1 MKLQTTKGATPVS
14 TPTPDPIELDS
25 KALDDPARYGRLPYR
40 CTIIAIVHGLGR
52 EKLEG
57 TDGTSVD
64 SMCSAFGGRPSNE
77 EAGRVRYIFCDGS
90 SVLVGPDRWDGKNG
104 RGTCR
109 GRGCRYGW
117 ISGVEVS

>member
-57 TDGTSVD
+57 KDGTSVD

-77 EAGRVRYIFCDGS
+77 EAVRVRFILVPGPRVLLRPARRGS
-90 SVLVGPDRWDGKNG
+90 
-104 RGTCR
+104 
-109 GRGCRYGW
+109 RYPCPNAARKWG
-117 ISGVEVS
+117 G

>member
-57 TDGTSVD
+57 KDGTSVD

-77 EAGRVRYIFCDGS
+77 EAGRSEEHTSELQSLMRISYAVFC
-90 SVLVGPDRWDGKNG
+90 LQKKNDNK
-104 RGTCR
+104 
-109 GRGCRYGW
+109 
-117 ISGVEVS
+117 

>member
-40 CTIIAIVHGLGR
+40 CTIIAIVLGHGR

-57 TDGTSVD
+57 KDGSSVD
-64 SMCSAFGGRPSNE
+64 SMCRPSGGRPSNDK
-77 EAGRVRYIFCDGS
+77 AGRARDTLGARPCVPGVRVRS
-90 SVLVGPDRWDGKNG
+90 TV
-104 RGTCR
+104 RGT
-109 GRGCRYGW
+109 
-117 ISGVEVS
+117 